1 MQKKLKV
8 LLIFLA
14 ILLIAILHANNVK
27 ATDEVASGKCGDNI
41 TWSLNNKGTLKISG
55 SGYMYGYR
63 DTSTNVTESPWAKYQ
78 SQVKEIVFDGDIKS
92 IGDRAFE
99 YNTNIT
105 NIVLPD
111 SIRTIG
117 VRAFAECTN
126 LQSIKISD
134 NIARIWEVAFYK
146 CTSLKNVTLKSNVMY
161 LYKYAFA
168 ECTSLESITFDCEHV
183 WIEDDETVIS
193 QNTMMIGYK
202 YTGVDNYAR
211 YYGRIFKN
219 IKTGEVVKVKITP
232 KSFLEC
238 LPTKNVQA
246 IGITS
251 IEGYSLSADN
261 DDITYD
267 TAFCNEKQT
276 ENDTYKA
283 IKAKVDEIIKDCTTD
298 EQKAK
303 AITTWVIQ
311 NMNYQYFYMTPAKIE
326 SIYNAFNNLT
336 GSCETYA
343 MLENY
348 MLYLSGIPT
357 ATVTDL
363 SHEWTAAYIDGKWVY
378 IDSTG
383 GIYGT
388 NRKPLRIVYAYSGKI
403 YVIDDPTIKPK
414 VVTDIKEVPFV
425 DVKTTDWFYKAVK
438 DMYTNKYMSG
448 TTSTTFSPNEKI
460 TRGMI
465 VTVLHN
471 MEKSPYISDASK
483 FSDVQNPKDY
493 YYMAVKWAAKNKIVS
508 GYSNGK
514 FAPNDPITR
523 EQLAVILNQYC
534 NYKGK
539 YKATYADF
547 SKFKDSSK
555 ISSYA
560 KWGMNWAVGN
570 KIINGSNGKLNPQ
583 GTATR
588 AEAAAML
595 SNYCKSIK

>member
-1 MQKKLKV
+1 M
-8 LLIFLA
+8 
-14 ILLIAILHANNVK
+14 
-27 ATDEVASGKCGDNI
+27 
-41 TWSLNNKGTLKISG
+41 
-55 SGYMYGYR
+55 
-63 DTSTNVTESPWAKYQ
+63 
-78 SQVKEIVFDGDIKS
+78 
-92 IGDRAFE
+92 
-99 YNTNIT
+99 
-105 NIVLPD
+105 
-111 SIRTIG
+111 
-117 VRAFAECTN
+117 
-126 LQSIKISD
+126 
-134 NIARIWEVAFYK
+134 
-146 CTSLKNVTLKSNVMY
+146 
-161 LYKYAFA
+161 
-168 ECTSLESITFDCEHV
+168 
-183 WIEDDETVIS
+183 
-193 QNTMMIGYK
+193 
-202 YTGVDNYAR
+202 
-211 YYGRIFKN
+211 
-219 IKTGEVVKVKITP
+219 
-232 KSFLEC
+232 
-238 LPTKNVQA
+238 
-246 IGITS
+246 
-251 IEGYSLSADN
+251 
-261 DDITYD
+261 
-267 TAFCNEKQT
+267 
-276 ENDTYKA
+276 
-283 IKAKVDEIIKDCTTD
+283 DEIIKDCTTD